1 MISRLV
7 GDHIVEHCTA
17 QIKPC
22 LCNQTCTVTLLVHCH
37 LLGVA
42 PWPSDVHQ
50 ISSRLLQLTCNIHSC
65 CKCWQGATTG
75 YIRFVTPEQAT
86 AGLAKADDGKLS
98 ICECSAVVKL
108 LEGQEEEEY
117 FKKVKASSHFDSHH
131 SEN

>member
-17 QIKPC
+17 LIKPC

-86 AGLAKADDGKLS
+86 AGSAKADDGKLS

-117 FKKVKASSHFDSHH
+117 FKKVKASRQSPL
-131 SEN
+131 